1 LHPSILIVTALRD
14 ELDHPGV
21 LYTGLGKLNA
31 TYALTKALQHS
42 TPSLVVNYG
51 TAGGLKPNLSGLL
64 EVAQV
69 LQVDM
74 LAEPLA
80 PRGSTPFDPTPSV
93 LESGHPGVVCG
104 SGDHFVTEAD
114 AWLSS
119 QGVDVV
125 DMELFAIASVCRR
138 EGVPWRAFKFIS
150 DHADRESGD
159 SWQAHISSGRME
171 FLETIDHLRL
181 APHP

>member
-1 LHPSILIVTALRD
+1 MHASILIVTALQD

-31 TYALTKALQHS
+31 TYALTKALQQS
-42 TPSLVVNYG
+42 KPDLVVNYG
-51 TAGGLKPNLSGLL
+51 TAGGLKPNLTGLL

-80 PRGSTPFDPTPSV
+80 PRGTTPFDTNPSI

-114 AWLSS
+114 AWLTS

-150 DHADRESGD
+150 DHADQQSGD
-159 SWQAHISSGRME
+159 SWQAHISNGRPDFLAMIERLRME
-171 FLETIDHLRL
+171 LR
-181 APHP
+181 P

>member
-1 LHPSILIVTALRD
+1 LHASILIVTALRE

-21 LYTGLGKLNA
+21 LYTGLGKINA

-42 TPSLVVNYG
+42 KPDLVVNYG
-51 TAGGLKPNLSGLL
+51 TAGGLKPNLTGLL

-80 PRGSTPFDPTPSV
+80 PRGTTPFDTTPAI
-93 LESGHPGVVCG
+93 LESGYPGVVCG

-114 AWLSS
+114 AWLTR

-150 DHADRESGD
+150 DHADRQSGD
-159 SWQAHISSGRME
+159 SWQAHISNGRPEFLAMIERLRME
-171 FLETIDHLRL
+171 Q
-181 APHP
+181 HP